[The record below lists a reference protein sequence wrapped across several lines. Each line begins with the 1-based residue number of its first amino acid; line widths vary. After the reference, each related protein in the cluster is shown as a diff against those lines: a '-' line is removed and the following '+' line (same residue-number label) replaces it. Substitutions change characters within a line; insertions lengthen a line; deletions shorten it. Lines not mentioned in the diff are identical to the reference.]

1 MQRVSVVLLTRN
13 EEALIG
19 RALASARA
27 FADEIMLIDSNST
40 DRTKEI
46 AEAAGATVYN
56 QDWLGWV
63 GQRRKAASL
72 ARNDWLFF
80 LEADEIVTPELA
92 ADIRLHMAGDP
103 EPGSGFTVERKD
115 EFLGRLMFE
124 MRRASK
130 RAGFVRLYNRTRS
143 DWRSDMLV
151 HEELACPGPLV
162 RLKGSMLHWRNYA
175 IADQIATYN
184 RYSELEM
191 REMLSKSNRVP
202 DCETRSQT
210 LSAFSLGLCEMRT
223 LATRRSWFHLELHE
237 RFRGVPP
244 SCESLGA
251 LSCSPDDRST
261 EVALAARGF
270 CCFGDVL
277 SGTSMQ
283 HKTSH
288 LSEDRPSAYTMTDRP
303 R

>member
-202 DCETRSQT
+202 TVKLVVKPFLRFLWVYVKCGHWR
-210 LSAFSLGLCEMRT
+210 LG
-223 LATRRSWFHLELHE
+223 
-237 RFRGVPP
+237 V
-244 SCESLGA
+244 
-251 LSCSPDDRST
+251 
-261 EVALAARGF
+261 RGF
-270 CCFGDVL
+270 IWSCMNAFAEFLRLAKAWEHCHAPRMIDPPKSL
-277 SGTSMQ
+277 WRPEDSAASATS
-283 HKTSH
+283 
-288 LSEDRPSAYTMTDRP
+288 
-303 R
+303 